1 MQKLHTRCGMGAC
14 QGRARVQQQQLV
26 YLIGSC
32 LTLDHTLLPT
42 RVKSLMAM
50 STSPLNQK

>member
-1 MQKLHTRCGMGAC
+1 P
-14 QGRARVQQQQLV
+14 
-26 YLIGSC
+26 
-32 LTLDHTLLPT
+32 LLPT

>member
-1 MQKLHTRCGMGAC
+1 CLFDW
-14 QGRARVQQQQLV
+14 QLPN
-26 YLIGSC
+26 SRPP
-32 LTLDHTLLPT
+32 LLPT

>member
-1 MQKLHTRCGMGAC
+1 PP
-14 QGRARVQQQQLV
+14 
-26 YLIGSC
+26 
-32 LTLDHTLLPT
+32 LLPT